1 MRLIIQK
8 VVEASVTINGII
20 YSSIDE
26 GLLCYVAF
34 CDSDNKDD
42 FEWVIQKILNLK
54 IFINSK
60 SLKDKNASILVVS
73 QFTLFGSVKKG
84 NKPSWSKASKPKDAK
99 KMYNNFISCIRNY
112 KIDNIKT
119 GIFGSDMKVNSTND
133 GPYTLIIDTK
143 NKE

>member
-1 MRLIIQK
+1 MRLIVQK
-8 VVEASVTINGII
+8 VRESSVIINGAV

-34 CDSDNKDD
+34 CDLDNKED
-42 FEWVIQKILNLK
+42 FEWAIKKIINLK
-54 IFINSK
+54 IFTENK

-73 QFTLFGSVKKG
+73 QFTLFGSIKKG
-84 NKPSWSKASKPKDAK
+84 TKPSWSRASNPKDAEIMYDDFIDCIK
-99 KMYNNFISCIRNY
+99 KN
-112 KIDNIKT
+112 KINNIKT
-119 GIFGSDMKVNSTND
+119 GVFGSDMKVKSVND